1 MGVKLNVNE
10 DEEFPYYF
18 ATFADDPRDDDD
30 EFLPNAELSDE
41 EAADLRRVRAEHAEW
56 QRKLAE
62 LHGAWHQKRHGYRRP
77 KR

>member
-1 MGVKLNVNE
+1 MAVKVNLNE

-18 ATFADDPRDDDD
+18 VTFADDPRDDDD
-30 EFLPNAELSDE
+30 EFYPNAELSDE

-56 QRKLAE
+56 QRKLGA
-62 LHGAWHQKRHGYRRP
+62 LHSAWRNERDRRP